1 MAERFPLRLFIF
13 SGGLILAKFFT
24 IASGSSGN
32 SSFVGASG
40 EGILV
45 DCGISCRGI
54 TTALKNR
61 DIDPDSLSGIL
72 VTHEH
77 IDHVR
82 GLSVFLSHHNV
93 PLYASAPVL
102 RYLTSNGLVPF
113 NAVLNE
119 IDEHGQ
125 LIGNMLIKPFKT
137 SHDSVGSLG
146 YSIVTPDEHRIS
158 ICTDTGY
165 ITEDAREH
173 LLGSETVLIESNY
186 DSGMLDFG
194 PYPYHLKRRIKGPQ
208 GHLSN
213 TDCAAF
219 LPELVKS
226 GTIHIVLGHLSKE
239 NNTPEVALQTSVAE
253 LSMAGMK
260 KDRDYTIFAAP
271 RNELSENILL

>member
-1 MAERFPLRLFIF
+1 M
-13 SGGLILAKFFT
+13 AKFFT

-45 DCGISCRGI
+45 DFGISSRGV
-54 TTALKNR
+54 TAALKSR
-61 DIDPDSLSGIL
+61 GIDPDSLAGIL

-82 GLSVFLSHHNV
+82 GLSVFLSHHNIPV
-93 PLYASAPVL
+93 YASAPVL
-102 RYLTSNGLVPF
+102 RFLTSNGLVPF

-125 LIGNMLIKPFKT
+125 LIGGMMVKPFKT

-146 YSIVTPDEHRIS
+146 YTISTPDEHRIS

-165 ITEDAREH
+165 ITDSAREH
-173 LLGSETVLIESNY
+173 LLGSEAVLIESNY
-186 DSGMLDFG
+186 DNGMLDFG

-219 LPELVKS
+219 LPELIRS

-239 NNTPEVALQTSVAE
+239 NNTPDVALQTCVAE
-253 LSMAGMK
+253 LSLSGFRQN
-260 KDRDYTIFAAP
+260 KDYMIFAAP
-271 RNELSENILL
+271 RSEPSENILL

>member
-1 MAERFPLRLFIF
+1 MAERFPLRLFYF
-13 SGGLILAKFFT
+13 SGGIFLAKFFT

-45 DCGISCRGI
+45 DFGISCRGVM
-54 TTALKNR
+54 TALKNR
-61 DIDPDSLSGIL
+61 GIDPDSLAGIL

-82 GLSVFLSHHNV
+82 GLSVFLSHHSI

-102 RYLTSNGLVPF
+102 RFLTSNGLVPF

-125 LIGNMLIKPFKT
+125 LIGGMMVKPFKT

-146 YSIVTPDEHRIS
+146 YSISTPDEHRIS

-165 ITEDAREH
+165 LTEGAREH
-173 LLGSETVLIESNY
+173 LLGSEAVLIESNY
-186 DSGMLDFG
+186 DNGMLEFG

-213 TDCAAF
+213 TECAAF

-239 NNTPEVALQTSVAE
+239 NNTPDVALQTSIAE
-253 LSMAGMK
+253 LSMAGFRQN
-260 KDRDYTIFAAP
+260 RDYMIFAAP
-271 RNELSENILL
+271 RSEPSENILL

>member
-1 MAERFPLRLFIF
+1 M
-13 SGGLILAKFFT
+13 AKFFT

-40 EGILV
+40 EGILI
-45 DCGISCRGI
+45 DFGISCRGV
-54 TTALKNR
+54 TSALKSR
-61 DIDPDSLSGIL
+61 GIDPHSLSGIL
-72 VTHEH
+72 ITHEH

-82 GLSVFLSHHNV
+82 GLAVFLKQYKI
-93 PLYASAPVL
+93 PLYASEAVL
-102 RYLTSNGLVPF
+102 SFLLSNGLVPEGS
-113 NAVLNE
+113 VLNK

-125 LIGNMLIKPFKT
+125 IIGNMLVKPFKT

-146 YSIVTPDEHRIS
+146 YSIITPDEHRITV
-158 ICTDTGY
+158 CTDTGY

-173 LLGSETVLIESNY
+173 LLGSEVALIEANY
-186 DSGMLDFG
+186 DNGMLDFG

-219 LPELVKS
+219 LSELVKS
-226 GTIHIVLGHLSKE
+226 GTTHIVLGHLSKE
-239 NNTPEVALQTSVAE
+239 NNTPEVALQTCISE
-253 LSMAGMK
+253 LSLAGLK
-260 KDRDYTIFAAP
+260 KDRDYVIFAAP

>member
-1 MAERFPLRLFIF
+1 M
-13 SGGLILAKFFT
+13 AKFFT

-32 SSFVGASG
+32 SSFVGTSG
-40 EGILV
+40 EGILI

-61 DIDPDSLSGIL
+61 GIEPDSLAGII

-82 GLSVFLSHHNV
+82 GLAVFLSHHQI
-93 PLYASAPVL
+93 PLYASAAVI
-102 RYLTSNGLVPF
+102 RYLTSYGLVPF

-125 LIGNMLIKPFKT
+125 LIGNMLVKPFRT

-146 YSIVTPDEHRIS
+146 YSIITPDEHRIS

-165 ITEDAREH
+165 ITDEAREH
-173 LLGSETVLIESNY
+173 LLGSEAVLIEANY
-186 DSGMLDFG
+186 DSGMLEFG
-194 PYPYHLKRRIKGPQ
+194 RYPYHLKRRIKGPQ

-213 TDCAAF
+213 TECAEF
-219 LPELVKS
+219 LPELIRS
-226 GTIHIVLGHLSKE
+226 GTTHIVLGHLSKE
-239 NNTPEVALQTSVAE
+239 NNTPEVALQTCVSE

-260 KDRDYTIFAAP
+260 QDKDYVMFAAP

>member
-1 MAERFPLRLFIF
+1 MRSGNRSAYSVF
-13 SGGLILAKFFT
+13 SGGIILAKFFT

-32 SSFVGASG
+32 SSFVGAFG

-45 DCGISCRGI
+45 DCGISCRKI
-54 TTALKNR
+54 TTALKER
-61 DIDPDSLSGIL
+61 GVDPNSLAGVL

-82 GLSVFLSHHNV
+82 GLSVFLSHHSV

-102 RYLTSNGLVPF
+102 KYLVSNGLVPF

-125 LIGNMLIKPFKT
+125 LIGGMMVKPFKT

-146 YSIVTPDEHRIS
+146 YSISTPDEHRIS

-165 ITEDAREH
+165 LTDGAREH
-173 LLGSETVLIESNY
+173 LMRSDVVLIESNY
-186 DSGMLDFG
+186 DNNMLEFG

-213 TDCAAF
+213 TECAAF

-226 GTIHIVLGHLSKE
+226 GTVRIILGHLSKE
-239 NNTPEVALQTSVAE
+239 NNTPDVALQTCISE
-253 LSMAGMK
+253 LSMAGLK
-260 KDRDYTIFAAP
+260 QNRDYIIFAAP
-271 RNELSENILL
+271 RDELSENILL

>member
-1 MAERFPLRLFIF
+1 M
-13 SGGLILAKFFT
+13 AKFFT

-40 EGILV
+40 EGILI

-54 TTALKNR
+54 TTALKKR

-72 VTHEH
+72 ITHEH

-82 GLSVFLSHHNV
+82 GLSVFLSHHSV
-93 PLYASAPVL
+93 PLYASAEVL
-102 RYLTSNGLVPF
+102 RYLIANKLVPE
-113 NAVLNE
+113 NAVLNK
-119 IDEHGQ
+119 IDEHGL
-125 LIGNMLIKPFKT
+125 LIGEMLIKPFKT

-146 YSIVTPDEHRIS
+146 YSIITPDEHRITV
-158 ICTDTGY
+158 CTDTGY
-165 ITEDAREH
+165 ITDSAREH
-173 LLGSETVLIESNY
+173 LLGSEAVLIEANF
-186 DSGMLDFG
+186 DNGMLEFG

-213 TDCAAF
+213 TECAAF

-226 GTIHIVLGHLSKE
+226 GAIHIVLGHLSKE
-239 NNTPEVALQTSVAE
+239 NNTPDVALQTCVAE
-253 LSMAGMK
+253 LSMAGLVNG
-260 KDRDYTIFAAP
+260 RDYMIFAAP

>member
-1 MAERFPLRLFIF
+1 M
-13 SGGLILAKFFT
+13 AKFFT

-40 EGILV
+40 EGILI

-54 TTALKNR
+54 STALKTR
-61 DIDPDSLSGIL
+61 GIDPHSLAGIL

-82 GLSVFLSHHNV
+82 GLLVFIKQNNV
-93 PLYASAPVL
+93 PVFASAPVL
-102 RYLTSNGLVPF
+102 GYLSANGLVPEG
-113 NAVLNE
+113 AVLNE

-125 LIGNMLIKPFKT
+125 MIGGMLVKPFKT

-146 YSIVTPDEHRIS
+146 YSIITPDEHRIT
-158 ICTDTGY
+158 ICTDTGF

-173 LLGSETVLIESNY
+173 LLKSEAVLIEANY
-186 DSGMLDFG
+186 DNGMLEFG
-194 PYPYHLKRRIKGPQ
+194 PYPYSLIRRIKGPT

-213 TDCAAF
+213 TECAAF
-219 LPELVKS
+219 LPELVKN
-226 GTIHIVLGHLSKE
+226 GTTHIVLGHLSKE
-239 NNTPEVALQTSVAE
+239 NNTPDVALQTCISE
-253 LSMAGMK
+253 LSLSGLR
-260 KDRDYTIFAAP
+260 KDKDYIIFAAP

>member
-1 MAERFPLRLFIF
+1 
-13 SGGLILAKFFT
+13 LAKFFT

-40 EGILV
+40 EGILI
-45 DCGISCRGI
+45 DFGISSRGV

-61 DIDPDSLSGIL
+61 GIDPDSLSGIL
-72 VTHEH
+72 ITHEH

-82 GLSVFLSHHNV
+82 GLSVFLSRHKIPV
-93 PLYASAPVL
+93 FASGSVL
-102 RYLTSNGLVPF
+102 GFLSSNGLVPED
-113 NAVLNE
+113 AVLNK

-125 LIGNMLIKPFKT
+125 IIGNMLIKPFKT

-146 YSIVTPDEHRIS
+146 YSIITPDEHRITV
-158 ICTDTGY
+158 CTDTGY

-173 LLGSETVLIESNY
+173 LLGSKIVLIEANY
-186 DSGMLDFG
+186 DNGMLDFG

-219 LPELVKS
+219 LPELIKN
-226 GTIHIVLGHLSKE
+226 GTTHIVLGHLSKE
-239 NNTPEVALQTSVAE
+239 NNTPEVALETCISE
-253 LSMAGMK
+253 LSLAGLK
-260 KDRDYTIFAAP
+260 RDKDYIIFAAP

>member
-1 MAERFPLRLFIF
+1 MT
-13 SGGLILAKFFT
+13 KFFT

-32 SSFVGASG
+32 SSFIGSAG
-40 EGILV
+40 EGILI

-54 TTALKNR
+54 TAGLKNR
-61 DIDPDSLSGIL
+61 GIDPDSLSGII

-82 GLSVFLSHHNV
+82 GLAVFLSHHSV
-93 PLYASAPVL
+93 PLFASAPVL
-102 RYLTSNGLVPF
+102 KYLVFNGMVPF

-146 YSIVTPDEHRIS
+146 YSIITPDEHRIS

-165 ITEDAREH
+165 ITEDARNH
-173 LLGSETVLIESNY
+173 LLGSEVVLIESNY
-186 DSGMLDFG
+186 DNGMLEFG
-194 PYPYHLKRRIKGPQ
+194 KYPYHLKRRIKGPQ

-213 TDCAAF
+213 SDCAAF

-226 GTIHIVLGHLSKE
+226 GTTHIVLGHLSKE
-239 NNTPEVALQTSVAE
+239 NNTPEVALETSAAE
-253 LSMAGMK
+253 LSLAGMK
-260 KDRDYTIFAAP
+260 RDRDYILFAAP

>member
-1 MAERFPLRLFIF
+1 M
-13 SGGLILAKFFT
+13 AKFFT

-40 EGILV
+40 EGILI

-54 TTALKNR
+54 TAALKKR
-61 DIDPDSLSGIL
+61 GIEPDSLAGIII
-72 VTHEH
+72 THEH

-82 GLSVFLSHHNV
+82 GLAVFLSHHSV

-102 RYLTSNGLVPF
+102 RYLSSNGLVPF

-125 LIGNMLIKPFKT
+125 LIGNMLVKPFRT
-137 SHDSVGSLG
+137 SHDSVGSFG
-146 YSIVTPDEHRIS
+146 YSITTPDEHRIS

-165 ITEDAREH
+165 ITDSAREH
-173 LLGSETVLIESNY
+173 LLGSEAVLIESNY
-186 DSGMLDFG
+186 DSGMLEFG
-194 PYPYHLKRRIKGPQ
+194 KYPYHLKRRIKGPQ

-213 TDCAAF
+213 TECAGF

-226 GTIHIVLGHLSKE
+226 GTTHIVLGHLSKE
-239 NNTPEVALQTSVAE
+239 NNTPDVALQTCIAE
-253 LSMAGMK
+253 LAMAGMRQD
-260 KDRDYTIFAAP
+260 KDYVMFAAP
-271 RNELSENILL
+271 RSELSENILL

>member
-1 MAERFPLRLFIF
+1 M
-13 SGGLILAKFFT
+13 AKFFT

-40 EGILV
+40 EGILI

-54 TTALKNR
+54 TAALKKR

-72 VTHEH
+72 ITHEH

-82 GLSVFLSHHNV
+82 GLAVFLSRHSV
-93 PLYASAPVL
+93 PVYASAEVL
-102 RYLTSNGLVPF
+102 RYLTSNGLVPE

-125 LIGNMLIKPFKT
+125 LIGKMLVKPFKT

-146 YSIVTPDEHRIS
+146 YSIITPDEHRITV
-158 ICTDTGY
+158 CTDTGY
-165 ITEDAREH
+165 ITDSAREH
-173 LLGSETVLIESNY
+173 LLGSETVLIEANF
-186 DSGMLDFG
+186 DNGMLEFG

-213 TDCAAF
+213 TECAAF
-219 LPELVKS
+219 LPELVRS

-239 NNTPEVALQTSVAE
+239 NNTPDVALQTCVAE
-253 LSMAGMK
+253 LSMSGLING
-260 KDRDYTIFAAP
+260 KDYMIFAAP